1 MRDIVA
7 FQQLGKNS
15 TSAER
20 IWLKCD
26 KNQNW
31 WRERMVGALKMEVE
45 GRNEGPW

>member
-26 KNQNW
+26 ENQDRW
-31 WRERMVGALKMEVE
+31 GEGMVCTLKMEVE
-45 GRNEGPW
+45 GRDEGPW